1 MNSIWVNQVGYLPG
15 SQKRAILNFDAGEFE
30 VTDEDGKAVLSGHA
44 EHFGTDEISGEDAYV
59 AVFDEL
65 QTDGVYRV
73 NAGGSSSVAFRISAD
88 VYDTL
93 MKDLLKCFYY
103 LRCGD
108 ALDPKYAGEYYHAP
122 CHLSPAKVFGEDAP
136 EVDVT
141 GGWHDAGDFGR
152 YSTAG
157 AVAIAHLLYGVRFFD
172 TLLKVG
178 YDIPKVDMERGTLP
192 DILAEVKVELDFLFK
207 MQREDGGVWHKVT
220 TLYHAEF
227 IMPEDDHDDLYLFP
241 VSSMATADIAAVF
254 ALAYTI
260 YKDYDAAYADRL
272 LEASLKAYTW
282 LETHPEPL
290 MFRNPPGNGT
300 GEYSEDEDI
309 SNRFWAACSLHEATG
324 EDKYLKDASEKYRSL
339 ADYDAHA
346 ARKGYQGNVF
356 TCMGWAEVA
365 GLGSMSLIL
374 KDDNNALTDSIRQ
387 SFISEADRLCANARK
402 NGFNLCMAREDF
414 IWGSNMELLKY
425 MMILTIAGRLDRS
438 DRYNDVIMSGIDYLL
453 GMNSMDTSYVTGHGE
468 HAYKNPHLRPT
479 AVDGIEDPWPGLV
492 SGGPNTGL
500 QDARA
505 KAVDP
510 DSAPMKCYLDHEDC
524 YSLNEITIYWNSPF
538 VFVLASVLYLGAGR
552 GNTLG

>member
-1 MNSIWVNQVGYLPG
+1 MQLKGGIMNSIWVDQVGYLPNG
-15 SQKRAILNFDAGEFE
+15 KKRAVLNFDADEFE
-30 VTDEDGKAVLSGHA
+30 VTDESGKTVLSGHTD
-44 EHFGTDEISGEDAYV
+44 HFGTDEISGEDIYV

-65 QTDGVYRV
+65 NTDGRYRIK
-73 NAGGSSSVAFRISAD
+73 AGDATSVSFKVSGD
-88 VYDTL
+88 VYNGL

-108 ALDPKYAGEYYHAP
+108 ALDPEYAGEYYHAP
-122 CHLSPAKVFGEDAP
+122 CHMSAAKVFGEDVP
-136 EVDVT
+136 EVNVT

-157 AVAIAHLLYGVRFFD
+157 AVAVAHLLYGVRFFGD
-172 TLLKVG
+172 LLNTG
-178 YDIPKVDMERGTLP
+178 SDIPKVVSAGKTLP
-192 DILAEVKVELDFLFK
+192 DILAEVKVELDFLLK

-260 YKDYDAAYADRL
+260 YKDYDGAYADKL
-272 LEASLKAYTW
+272 LAASLKAYEW
-282 LETHPEPL
+282 LKANPEPL
-290 MFRNPPGNGT
+290 LFHNPPGNGT
-300 GEYSEDEDI
+300 GDYSEDEDI
-309 SNRFWAACSLHEATG
+309 SNRFWAACALYEASG
-324 EDKYLKDASEKYRSL
+324 EDKYLKDACAEYKSL

-346 ARKGYQGNVF
+346 PRKGYQGDVF

-374 KDDNNALTDSIRQ
+374 RDENNALTDSIKQ
-387 SFISEADRLCANARK
+387 SFMKEAGRLRTVASK
-402 NGFNLCMAREDF
+402 NGFNLCMSKADF

-425 MMILTIAGRLDRS
+425 MMILSIADRLDGS
-438 DRYNDVIMSGIDYLL
+438 DKYIDLITSGIDYLL

-468 HAYKNPHLRPT
+468 HAYRNPHLRPT
-479 AVDGIEDPWPGLV
+479 VADGIEEPWPGLV
-492 SGGPNTGL
+492 SGGPNMGL

-505 KAVDP
+505 KDVDP

-538 VFVLASVLYLGAGR
+538 VFVLAHIFS
-552 GNTLG
+552 NT